1 MSIARILLA
10 AIAGGAGACLCAAA
24 GWADHVTLNAR
35 PGLWEMAM
43 STQYSGTPAIPP
55 DAAARLTPE
64 QRAKVAASMAAAMAK
79 TGAPHIFKSCVTEKT
94 LQSGFDTGVQNT
106 GGPCT
111 RTIVSSSA
119 SAMDGREECT
129 GGRVS
134 MTGRFHFD
142 APNPSTINGTV
153 NMNLGATTVTLKLSG
168 KWVGADCGE
177 YARKGE

>member
-10 AIAGGAGACLCAAA
+10 AMAGGAGACLCTAD
-24 GWADHVTLNAR
+24 GRADHVALNAR
-35 PGLWEMAM
+35 PGLWEMTMA
-43 STQYSGTPAIPP
+43 TQYSGTPAIPP
-55 DAAARLTPE
+55 EAAARLTPE
-64 QRAKVAASMAAAMAK
+64 QRAKLATSMAAVMAK
-79 TGAPHIFKSCVTEKT
+79 TGTPHTFKSCVTEKT
-94 LQSGFDTGVQNT
+94 LQRGFDTGVRNT

-142 APNPSTINGTV
+142 APNPSTITGTV
-153 NMNLGATTVTLKLSG
+153 NMNLAATTVTVKLSG

-177 YARKGE
+177 YAHQGE